1 MGSLDIPVLPVE
13 DEVWGLADEHDL
25 IAEWHRD
32 PRRLLVGML
41 AHIRRLNAEMA
52 EDEAFLQTIVEEL
65 HRKNSPKK
73 MRAQW
78 LEEQVK
84 ALAESLLPE
93 GSKHVD
99 VPGIGRIQYSD
110 KRTAVKVEDADR
122 LLKWAKEHE
131 RRDLYE
137 SREHLLTNDAKK
149 VALEALLTDGEL
161 LPGVMEVPAHKAARI
176 EWEAKP

>member
-1 MGSLDIPVLPVE
+1 MPVFPVEADLVDADELDI
-13 DEVWGLADEHDL
+13 
-25 IAEWHRD
+25 AEGWHED
-32 PRRLLVGML
+32 PRRMLIGML

-99 VPGIGRIQYSD
+99 VPGIGRVQYSD

-176 EWEAKP
+176 EWESK